1 MSHLGF
7 LFTAYLLIWIALAIY
22 MLSIFRRQSRL
33 ETELQSLQN
42 LFQERDDSQQD

>member
-33 ETELQSLQN
+33 EAELQSLQN
-42 LFQERDDSQQD
+42 LLQERRGPEQA